1 MKLSVIIV
9 NYNVRYF
16 LEICLKSVQAAIQ
29 DMDAEIIVVDNL
41 SSDDSCDMMRK
52 LFPEVKLIAN
62 TENIGFAKANNQGVA
77 IAKGE
82 YVCILNPDTVVAE
95 DTFSTVLAFAE
106 KRPDAGAIGV
116 RLIDGTGKFLPE
128 CKRNLPTPKVAF
140 QKIFGNGDLYYA
152 RNVKQ
157 TENGKVAVLVGA
169 FMWMRTDIYK
179 EVKGFDEQ
187 YFMYGEDIDLSYT
200 ITKAGYQNYY
210 IGQSPVIH
218 YKGESTARDT
228 VYRKRFYGAMRIFY
242 DKHLKSNPIE
252 SILVRAGLWYATLS
266 RKRKPILE
274 EIIPNGYAILNDDIS
289 LAQKL
294 TKAIG
299 KPVERNVTIDDVT
312 AGTEII
318 LDANSMTY
326 KECIEKLLAGQNRGL
341 TFKIIPK
348 NSTFALGSDL
358 SDGLGSMI
366 HF

>member
-16 LEICLKSVQAAIQ
+16 LELCLKSVQAAIETI
-29 DMDAEIIVVDNL
+29 DAEIIVVDNL
-41 SSDDSCDMMRK
+41 SSDDSCAMMRK
-52 LFPEVKLIAN
+52 LFPEVQLIAN
-62 TENIGFAKANNQGVA
+62 TENAGFAKANNQGVA
-77 IAKGE
+77 VAKGA

-95 DTFSTVLAFAE
+95 DTFTKVLAFAE
-106 KRPDAGAIGV
+106 AHPDAGAIGT

-152 RNVKQ
+152 RDVKQ

-169 FMWMRTDIYK
+169 FMCMRTDIYK

-210 IGQSPVIH
+210 VGEAPVIH
-218 YKGESTARDT
+218 YKGESTARDA

-242 DKHLKSNPIE
+242 DKHLKSNSIE
-252 SILVRAGLWYATLS
+252 SFFVRGGLWYATLS
-266 RKRKPILE
+266 RKRKPIYE
-274 EIIPNGYAILNDDIS
+274 EITPSSYAILNDDVV
-289 LAQKL
+289 LAEKL
-294 TKAIG
+294 SKSMG
-299 KPVERNVTIDDVT
+299 KPVERNVTITDVV

-318 LDANSMTY
+318 FDANSMGY
-326 KECIEKLLAGQNRGL
+326 RECIAELLRSQNRQL

-348 NSTFALGSDL
+348 NSTFALGSDR
-358 SDGLGSMI
+358 SDGRGSLI
-366 HF
+366 QF

>member
-1 MKLSVIIV
+1 LKLSVIIV

-16 LEICLKSVQAAIQ
+16 LELCLKSTQAAIQ
-29 DMDAEIIVVDNL
+29 EMDAEIIVVDNL
-41 SSDDSCDMMRK
+41 SSDDSCDMMRT
-52 LFPEVKLIAN
+52 LFPEIQLIAN
-62 TENIGFAKANNQGVA
+62 TENRGFAKANNQGVA

-95 DTFSTVLAFAE
+95 DTFTKILAFAQAH
-106 KRPDAGAIGV
+106 PDAGAIGA

-128 CKRNLPTPKVAF
+128 CKRNLPRPKVAF
-140 QKIFGNGDLYYA
+140 QKIFGTGDLYYA
-152 RNVKQ
+152 RDVKQ

-169 FMWMRTDIYK
+169 FMWMRTEIYK
-179 EVKGFDEQ
+179 EVNGFDEQ

-210 IGQSPVIH
+210 VGDAPVIH
-218 YKGESTARDT
+218 YKGESTARDA

-252 SILVRAGLWYATLS
+252 SMLVRAGLWYATLS
-266 RKRKPILE
+266 RKRMPVLE
-274 EIIPNGYAILNDDIS
+274 EIIPTGYAILNDDIP

-294 TKAIG
+294 TTALG
-299 KPVERNVTIDDVT
+299 KRVERNVTIDDAV

-318 LDANSMTY
+318 FDANHRKYS
-326 KECIEKLLAGQNRGL
+326 ECIAELLRSQNRQL

-348 NSTFALGSDL
+348 NSTFALGSDH
-358 SDGLGSMI
+358 SDGRGSLI
-366 HF
+366 QF

>member
-16 LEICLKSVQAAIQ
+16 LELCLKSVQAAIQ
-29 DMDAEIIVVDNL
+29 NMDAEIIVVDNL
-41 SSDDSCDMMRK
+41 SPDDSCDMMRK
-52 LFPEVKLIAN
+52 LFPEVQLIAN

-82 YVCILNPDTVVAE
+82 YICILNPDTVVAE
-95 DTFSTVLAFAE
+95 DTFTKVLSFAE
-106 KRPDAGAIGV
+106 RRPKAGAIGV

-157 TENGKVAVLVGA
+157 NENGKVAVLVGA

-210 IGQSPVIH
+210 VGQAPVIH
-218 YKGESTARDT
+218 YKGESTSRDA

-252 SILVRAGLWYATLS
+252 SMIVRGGLWYATLS
-266 RKRKPILE
+266 RKRKPMLE
-274 EIIPNGYAILNDDIS
+274 EIIPNSYAIINDDLV

-294 TKAIG
+294 SKALG
-299 KPVERNVTIDDVT
+299 KPVERNVSIEDLT

-318 LDANSMTY
+318 FDANSMSY
-326 KECIEKLLAGQNRGL
+326 KDCIEKFMVGQNREL
-341 TFKIIPK
+341 SFKIIPK
-348 NSTFALGSDL
+348 NSTFALGSDR

-366 HF
+366 QF